1 MGQQLSVLTKAL
13 MAACAILLFWLI
25 WVVNDY
31 DKLSDKFD
39 KKSNELAANQF
50 ILSTVLELSVTFNEI
65 SRNNLRERDAAAVAS
80 ETVKTIIKTVI
91 VDDKCAAIDA
101 PRNATVELHNH
112 ANRIR
117 SNAISAHP
125 SSFTQWLFAWVHPWD
140 ISLGWFFIDKWVA
153 TNSYWAM

>member
-65 SRNNLRERDAAAVAS
+65 SRNNLRERDEAAVAS

-91 VDDKCAAIDA
+91 VDDKCAAINA
-101 PRNATVELHNH
+101 PRDATVELHNH

-117 SNAISAHP
+117 SNAISSHP
-125 SSFTQWLFAWVHPWD
+125 SASTQ
-140 ISLGWFFIDKWVA
+140 
-153 TNSYWAM
+153 

>member
-91 VDDKCAAIDA
+91 VDDKCAAINA
-101 PRNATVELHNH
+101 PRDATIELHNH

-125 SSFTQWLFAWVHPWD
+125 SPFTQ
-140 ISLGWFFIDKWVA
+140 
-153 TNSYWAM
+153 

>member
-1 MGQQLSVLTKAL
+1 MKIDNS
-13 MAACAILLFWLI
+13 FWLFLALFAVS
-25 WVVNDY
+25 WWAVTLY
-31 DKLSDKFD
+31 DSNILV
-39 KKSNELAANQF
+39 KKDIERLENEAATSQF

-80 ETVKTIIKTVI
+80 KTVKTIIKTVI

-117 SNAISAHP
+117 SNAISVH
-125 SSFTQWLFAWVHPWD
+125 SSSSTQWLFTWIHPWD
-140 ISLGWFFIDKWVA
+140 ISLGWLSIDKWVA
-153 TNSYWAM
+153 TNSYRAM

>member
-1 MGQQLSVLTKAL
+1 MNTLTKAL
-13 MAACAILLFWLI
+13 MAACAILLFWLW
-25 WVVNDY
+25 WVADDY

-39 KKSNELAANQF
+39 KKTNELAANQF

-91 VDDKCAAIDA
+91 ADDKCAAIDA
-101 PRNATVELHNH
+101 PRDATIELHNH

-117 SNAISAHP
+117 SNAISTHSSP
-125 SSFTQWLFAWVHPWD
+125 STQ
-140 ISLGWFFIDKWVA
+140 
-153 TNSYWAM
+153 

>member
-1 MGQQLSVLTKAL
+1 MNTLTKAL

-91 VDDKCAAIDA
+91 VDDKCAAINA
-101 PRNATVELHNH
+101 PRDATVELHNH

-125 SSFTQWLFAWVHPWD
+125 SPFTQWLFAWVHPWD

-153 TNSYWAM
+153 TNGDWAVQFR

>member
-13 MAACAILLFWLI
+13 MAACAILLFWLW

-39 KKSNELAANQF
+39 KKTNELAANQF

-65 SRNNLRERDAAAVAS
+65 SRNNLRERDEAAVAS

-101 PRNATVELHNH
+101 PRDATIELHNH

-117 SNAISAHP
+117 SNAISIHP
-125 SSFTQWLFAWVHPWD
+125 SPFTQ
-140 ISLGWFFIDKWVA
+140 
-153 TNSYWAM
+153 

>member
-1 MGQQLSVLTKAL
+1 MGQQLSVLTKTL

-91 VDDKCAAIDA
+91 VDDKCAAINA
-101 PRNATVELHNH
+101 PRDATIELHNH

-117 SNAISAHP
+117 SNAISTYP
-125 SSFTQWLFAWVHPWD
+125 SPSAQ
-140 ISLGWFFIDKWVA
+140 
-153 TNSYWAM
+153 

>member
-1 MGQQLSVLTKAL
+1 MGSLTKAL

-65 SRNNLRERDAAAVAS
+65 SRNNLRERDEAAVAS

-117 SNAISAHP
+117 SNAIGTHP
-125 SSFTQWLFAWVHPWD
+125 SPFTQ
-140 ISLGWFFIDKWVA
+140 
-153 TNSYWAM
+153 

>member
-1 MGQQLSVLTKAL
+1 MGQQLSVLTKTL

-65 SRNNLRERDAAAVAS
+65 SRNNLRERDA
-80 ETVKTIIKTVI
+80 
-91 VDDKCAAIDA
+91 
-101 PRNATVELHNH
+101 
-112 ANRIR
+112 
-117 SNAISAHP
+117 
-125 SSFTQWLFAWVHPWD
+125 
-140 ISLGWFFIDKWVA
+140 
-153 TNSYWAM
+153 

>member
-1 MGQQLSVLTKAL
+1 MGSLTKAL
-13 MAACAILLFWLI
+13 MAACAILLFWLW
-25 WVVNDY
+25 WVADDY

-39 KKSNELAANQF
+39 KKANELAANQF

-101 PRNATVELHNH
+101 PR
-112 ANRIR
+112 
-117 SNAISAHP
+117 
-125 SSFTQWLFAWVHPWD
+125 D
-140 ISLGWFFIDKWVA
+140 
-153 TNSYWAM
+153 

>member
-1 MGQQLSVLTKAL
+1 MGQQLSVLTKTL
-13 MAACAILLFWLI
+13 MAVCAILLFWLI

-101 PRNATVELHNH
+101 PRDATVELHNH

-117 SNAISAHP
+117 SNAISAH
-125 SSFTQWLFAWVHPWD
+125 SSPFAQ
-140 ISLGWFFIDKWVA
+140 
-153 TNSYWAM
+153 

>member
-1 MGQQLSVLTKAL
+1 MNMLTKAL
-13 MAACAILLFWLI
+13 MAACAILLFWLV

-31 DKLSDKFD
+31 DKLSEKFD

-101 PRNATVELHNH
+101 PRDATIELHNH

-117 SNAISAHP
+117 SNAISAHS
-125 SSFTQWLFAWVHPWD
+125 SSFTQ
-140 ISLGWFFIDKWVA
+140 
-153 TNSYWAM
+153 

>member
-1 MGQQLSVLTKAL
+1 MNTLTKAL
-13 MAACAILLFWLI
+13 MSACAILLFWLI
-25 WVVNDY
+25 WVADDY

-39 KKSNELAANQF
+39 EKANELAAKQF

-65 SRNNLRERDAAAVAS
+65 SRNNLRERDEAAVAS

-101 PRNATVELHNH
+101 PRDATIELHNH

-117 SNAISAHP
+117 SNAISTHSG
-125 SSFTQWLFAWVHPWD
+125 SSTQ
-140 ISLGWFFIDKWVA
+140 
-153 TNSYWAM
+153 

>member
-1 MGQQLSVLTKAL
+1 MKIDNS
-13 MAACAILLFWLI
+13 FWLFLALFAVS
-25 WVVNDY
+25 WWAVTLY
-31 DKLSDKFD
+31 DSNILV
-39 KKSNELAANQF
+39 KKDIERLENEAAASQF

-101 PRNATVELHNH
+101 PRDATIELHNH

-117 SNAISAHP
+117 SNAISVHP
-125 SSFTQWLFAWVHPWD
+125 SSFTQ
-140 ISLGWFFIDKWVA
+140 
-153 TNSYWAM
+153 

>member
-1 MGQQLSVLTKAL
+1 MKIDNS
-13 MAACAILLFWLI
+13 FWLFLALFAVS
-25 WVVNDY
+25 WWAVTLY
-31 DKLSDKFD
+31 DSNILV
-39 KKSNELAANQF
+39 KKDIERLENEAATSQF

-80 ETVKTIIKTVI
+80 KTVKTIIKTVI

-117 SNAISAHP
+117 SNAISVH
-125 SSFTQWLFAWVHPWD
+125 SSSSTQ
-140 ISLGWFFIDKWVA
+140 
-153 TNSYWAM
+153 